1 VIDWCVVGMG
11 TAPLSLLA
19 MQTVLRSS
27 LIRTSTRSLVV
38 AGKLAEKKERWRR
51 PAGSR
56 FATFLKM
63 SVCVSLSLSLSPSNK
78 VAVVVVHKASEASS
92 GSRQQHVRS
101 ICTYIE
107 WRSRRTTSRSIRR
120 GSSRAYVSTGACA
133 FVGARSTTYVLS
145 SLSHRP
151 HVCGSL
157 HEDRSPSLSFSTCP
171 VHATL
176 LAFFRPSLYI
186 YIYIVY

>member
-1 VIDWCVVGMG
+1 MIDWCVVGMG

-63 SVCVSLSLSLSPSNK
+63 SVCVSLSLSISLQQGRRRRRPQSI
-78 VAVVVVHKASEASS
+78 
-92 GSRQQHVRS
+92 GSIQRQQAAACEKHMHV
-101 ICTYIE
+101 Y
-107 WRSRRTTSRSIRR
+107 
-120 GSSRAYVSTGACA
+120 
-133 FVGARSTTYVLS
+133 
-145 SLSHRP
+145 
-151 HVCGSL
+151 
-157 HEDRSPSLSFSTCP
+157 
-171 VHATL
+171 
-176 LAFFRPSLYI
+176 
-186 YIYIVY
+186 